1 MIVFITPLILFLIC
15 TFLIKKLIPFLKR
28 MSLVDYPSQRSNH
41 NLLIPKGA
49 GIILI
54 PLLIISVYGIFFFKG
69 FLDKQWT
76 IFLIS
81 ASVLYLISLI
91 DDVKNL
97 SALIRLLT
105 HFFCV
110 AISIFMLR
118 DDIALF
124 IQNNISTWLHFS
136 PLLLFY
142 FLSFL
147 LIFSWIWIINLF
159 NFMDGM
165 DGLTCVQ
172 VLTLFITAN
181 ILCLLGLI
189 NENFQFISLILIS
202 LFLAFYKFNRPNASI
217 FLGDVGSIPI
227 GYVSGLLLI
236 TTFLNNGPIIP
247 LLIVFLYYLF
257 DSTLTLILRL
267 KKGKNIFEAHSD
279 HFYQKILRA
288 GQTHRQVLNKII
300 ILLLFLFIL
309 SMISIKYPIISL
321 TLGMVFTLGF
331 LIILQKQSKNE

>member
-1 MIVFITPLILFLIC
+1 MIVFITPIILFLVC

-28 MSLVDYPSQRSNH
+28 MSLLDYPSHRSNH
-41 NLLIPKGA
+41 NILIPKGA

-54 PLLIISVYGIFFFKG
+54 PLLIISVFGIFFFRG
-69 FLDKQWT
+69 LLDNQWF

-81 ASVLYLISLI
+81 IIILYVISLI
-91 DDVKNL
+91 DDIKNL

-110 AISIFMLR
+110 SISIFILKE
-118 DDIALF
+118 DIALF
-124 IQNNISTWLHFS
+124 IQNNISTWLHFN
-136 PLLLFY
+136 PLFLFY
-142 FLSFL
+142 FLSVL
-147 LIFSWIWIINLF
+147 LIVLWIWIINLF

-165 DGLTCVQ
+165 DGLTCMQ
-172 VLTLFITAN
+172 VLTLFLTTN
-181 ILCLLGLI
+181 ILCLFGFI
-189 NENFQFISLILIS
+189 NENFQLISLILIS
-202 LFLAFYKFNRPNASI
+202 LFLAFYKFNKPNASV

-227 GYVSGLLLI
+227 GYISGLLLI
-236 TTFLNNGPIIP
+236 TNFLKSGPIIP

-267 KKGKNIFEAHSD
+267 TKGKNIFEAHSD

-321 TLGMVFTLGF
+321 VLGMILTLGF
-331 LIILQKQSKNE
+331 LILLQKQSKNE